1 MKYYILF
8 LIIIPKLFF
17 GQISNE
23 KQKLLE
29 PLLKLNYAESSN
41 IGVGGEPSKI
51 YEKFQSIKSKFN
63 NKELLF
69 LARNSSNALRL
80 YSSQEL
86 VRRNENLI
94 VSLYYYYKKYP
105 LKFRY
110 TNGCISEIKD
120 LSEMIKLEFDNIIFQ
135 KTELE
140 RMLSSIKKDN
150 TLYKK
155 DELYIYY
162 EQKLKKIASIVN
174 SNFNNSYEKI
184 KEINTNFD
192 KETGKTSNYSFPED

>member
-8 LIIIPKLFF
+8 LLIVPKLFF

-29 PLLKLNYAESSN
+29 PLLKLDYAESNN

-51 YEKFQSIKSKFN
+51 YENFQSVKSKFN

-86 VRRNENLI
+86 VHRNETLV

-110 TNGCISEIKD
+110 TDGCVNEIKD
-120 LSEMIKLEFDNIIFQ
+120 LSDMIKQEFDNIFFL

-140 RMLSSIKKDN
+140 SILSSIKKDN
-150 TLYKK
+150 KLYKK
-155 DELYIYY
+155 DELYNHY
-162 EQKLKKIASIVN
+162 EQKLKEITSIVN

-184 KEINTNFD
+184 KKINTNFD
-192 KETGKTSNYSFPED
+192 KEISAISNYSFPED

>member
-8 LIIIPKLFF
+8 LLIIPKLFF

-86 VRRNENLI
+86 VRRNETLI

-105 LKFRY
+105 LKFSY

-135 KTELE
+135 KN
-140 RMLSSIKKDN
+140 RIGKN
-150 TLYKK
+150 VIFYKK
-155 DELYIYY
+155 R
-162 EQKLKKIASIVN
+162 
-174 SNFNNSYEKI
+174 
-184 KEINTNFD
+184 
-192 KETGKTSNYSFPED
+192 